1 MESSGIDL
9 AGLQNTVTELIS
21 TWGLKVVGA
30 IALVIVGFI
39 VAKIVKGWVARLLGR
54 ARLDA
59 TLIPF
64 LAKLAYYLV
73 LTVVLMA
80 ALQLFG
86 VETTSLVAV
95 LGAGTLAVGLALQGT
110 LANFSAGVMLLA
122 FRPFR
127 VGDFVEAGDA
137 SGTVSEIGVFSTH
150 LDTLDNTHVILPNSA
165 IWGAKI
171 ANLTANPTRRNDMS
185 IGVSYGDD
193 INRARQIILD
203 TLKADERVLADPAPA
218 VAVEGLGDSSIDLLV
233 MPWCHPDHYWD
244 LRWDLF
250 QRIKENLETGG
261 CTIPF
266 PQRDVHLY
274 KTEV

>member
-1 MESSGIDL
+1 MDSLNME
-9 AGLQNTVTELIS
+9 ALQGTITELVS
-21 TWGLKVVGA
+21 TWGIKVVGA
-30 IALVIVGFI
+30 LALIIVGFI
-39 VAKIVKGWVARLLGR
+39 VAKIIRGWVARILR
-54 ARLDA
+54 KANLDA

-64 LAKLAYYLV
+64 LSKLAYYLV
-73 LTVVLMA
+73 LTVVILA

-110 LANFSAGVMLLA
+110 LSNFSAGVMLLA

-127 VGDFVEAGDA
+127 VGDYIEAGDA
-137 SGTVSEIGVFSTH
+137 GGTVKEIGVFSTH
-150 LDTLDNTHVILPNSA
+150 LDTLDNTHVVLPNSA

-171 ANLTANPTRRNDMS
+171 SNLTANPTRRNDMS

-193 INRARQIILD
+193 INKAREIILE
-203 TLKADERVLADPAPA
+203 TLRADDRVLAEPAPA

-244 LRWDLF
+244 LRWDMF
-250 QRIKENLETGG
+250 QRIKENLEKGG
-261 CTIPF
+261 CSIPF
-266 PQRDVHLY
+266 PQRDVHLF
-274 KTEV
+274 KAN